1 MANSSIIGKIKNK
14 IIREFISDDT
24 IVKAIDSH
32 NPKVKEPE
40 DLIYTHIF
48 DFNQNPYTL
57 QDVQTFITIQVHIP
71 EDHSFNNV
79 ERKSYVHPTIE
90 IWITSHENHMKVD
103 NIPKI
108 TQNRNDYLSHLIDK
122 KLNGADGYGIGK
134 LQLLSNKEFSYE
146 SDYVCRTL
154 VFSGTDLNNSLCI
167 DEDDEDIE
175 L

>member
-1 MANSSIIGKIKNK
+1 MANSTIIGKIKNK
-14 IIREFISDDT
+14 IIRELISDDI

-71 EDHSFNNV
+71 EDRTYSRSLDGKRVFV
-79 ERKSYVHPTIE
+79 KPTIE
-90 IWITSHENHMKVD
+90 IWITSHEDHMRVN
-103 NIPKI
+103 NISKI
-108 TQNRNDYLSHLIDK
+108 TQNRNDYLSALIDK
-122 KLNGADGYGIGK
+122 KLNGATDYGIGEI
-134 LQLLSNKEFSYE
+134 QLKSNVESSYE
-146 SDYVCRTL
+146 KDFLMRVMIFETK
-154 VFSGTDLNNSLCI
+154 DLNDSLCK
-167 DEDDEDIE
+167 DEDD

>member
-1 MANSSIIGKIKNK
+1 MANSTIIGKIKNK
-14 IIREFISDDT
+14 IVKEFINDET
-24 IVKAIDSH
+24 IVAAIDSQRED
-32 NPKVKEPE
+32 VIEPE

-48 DFNQNPYTL
+48 DYNQNPYTL
-57 QDVQTFITIQVHIP
+57 RDVQTFITIQVHIP
-71 EDHSFNNV
+71 EDHSFNNTI
-79 ERKSYVHPTIE
+79 RKSYVHPTIE

-122 KLNGADGYGIGK
+122 KLNGSDGYGIGK

-146 SDYVCRTL
+146 KDYSCRTL
-154 VFSGTDLNNSLCI
+154 IFSGTDLNNSLCV
-167 DEDDEDIE
+167 DEDDEN